1 MIPDDKKFV
10 VEPMTP
16 GLDDVLINKEVI
28 SNSDAT
34 LGTADN
40 PTVSP
45 MPAAGTEVD
54 PLESEAPEAPAP
66 RGSKRLAA
74 EQAAGRATLIRKF
87 GYSEGEPAP
96 AADDGAPKGKRKRK

>member
-1 MIPDDKKFV
+1 MTPDDKKFV

-16 GLDDVLINKEVI
+16 GLDDVSVDKEVA
-28 SNSDAT
+28 SNPDAT
-34 LGTADN
+34 LGTMD
-40 PTVSP
+40 SP
-45 MPAAGTEVD
+45 SASPVPDAETQAEVEAL
-54 PLESEAPEAPAP
+54 PVEAPTP

-87 GYSEGEPAP
+87 GYSEGEPVS